1 MSDYYKVYTTT
12 QPLREKLVDMKKI
25 VSDKT
30 EELLLKK
37 AALDKVNARIQDLEN
52 QFNEKIQQKE
62 QLTSKINECQLKLDR
77 AQKLTEGLSEEKI
90 RWGNDIEIMSKSFDF
105 LPGDSLIGAGM
116 VSYSGCFTAN
126 FREQM
131 EQEWI
136 VFLQK
141 QQLQFSDGI
150 RMISYLGEPVKIQTW
165 NIAGLPKNDTSIENG
180 IIIDKSRRWPLMID
194 PQNQANKY
202 IKNMGKDQPEGID
215 QIKASD
221 QNLMRTLELAIQF
234 GKWVLLENVGQNL
247 DPSLEPI
254 LQQQVIKQGQSL
266 SIAIGDKNIPYNEK
280 FKFFMTTTLPNPHY
294 SPETSVKVTI
304 INFAITP

>member
-1 MSDYYKVYTTT
+1 M
-12 QPLREKLVDMKKI
+12 
-25 VSDKT
+25 
-30 EELLLKK
+30 
-37 AALDKVNARIQDLEN
+37 
-52 QFNEKIQQKE
+52 
-62 QLTSKINECQLKLDR
+62 LTSKINECQLKLDR
-77 AQKLTEGLSEEKI
+77 AQKLTEGLSDEKV
-90 RWGNDIEIMSKSFDF
+90 RWSNDIEMLSKSFDY

-126 FREQM
+126 FRNDM
-131 EQEWI
+131 ETEWI
-136 VFLQK
+136 TLLK
-141 QQLQFSDGI
+141 ELAIQFTEGI
-150 RMISYLGEPVKIQTW
+150 RMISYLGEPVKIQAW

-221 QNLMRTLELAIQF
+221 MNLMRTLELAIQF

-254 LQQQVIKQGQSL
+254 LQQQVIK
-266 SIAIGDKNIPYNEK
+266 
-280 FKFFMTTTLPNPHY
+280 
-294 SPETSVKVTI
+294 
-304 INFAITP
+304 

>member
-1 MSDYYKVYTTT
+1 
-12 QPLREKLVDMKKI
+12 
-25 VSDKT
+25 
-30 EELLLKK
+30 
-37 AALDKVNARIQDLEN
+37 
-52 QFNEKIQQKE
+52 
-62 QLTSKINECQLKLDR
+62 
-77 AQKLTEGLSEEKI
+77 
-90 RWGNDIEIMSKSFDF
+90 
-105 LPGDSLIGAGM
+105 
-116 VSYSGCFTAN
+116 
-126 FREQM
+126 
-131 EQEWI
+131 
-136 VFLQK
+136 
-141 QQLQFSDGI
+141 
-150 RMISYLGEPVKIQTW
+150 MISYLGEPVKIQTW